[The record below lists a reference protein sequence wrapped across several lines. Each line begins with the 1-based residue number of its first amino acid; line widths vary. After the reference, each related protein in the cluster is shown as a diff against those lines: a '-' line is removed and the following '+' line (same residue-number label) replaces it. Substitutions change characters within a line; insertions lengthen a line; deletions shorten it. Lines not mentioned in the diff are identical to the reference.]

1 MKKSDRR
8 RERMAVRDDSKSAV
22 AGQKP
27 HPEIMSRISF
37 TSSIRPVPAVPQ
49 ATLPVPG
56 PANMTPR
63 FFSISTFLSIAST
76 YIIDALTK
84 KQTDKFINN
93 FISKNKND
101 LKLSKYIEGIKVA
114 KPIAIVGIV
123 YYIAIPIISTFLA
136 DKFTIKK

>member
-1 MKKSDRR
+1 MDRHTPEQR
-8 RERMAVRDDSKSAV
+8 RKNMQAVKNKDSNYPLHIISATDTLSTVAFVQQVSKSKKLEEKDK
-22 AGQKP
+22 KP
-27 HPEIMSRISF
+27 LIYN
-37 TSSIRPVPAVPQ
+37 SI
-49 ATLPVPG
+49 
-56 PANMTPR
+56 
-63 FFSISTFLSIAST
+63 ISTFLSIAST

-84 KQTDKFINN
+84 KHTDKFINN

-114 KPIAIVGIV
+114 KPIAIAGIV